1 MKLLRISTVA
11 AIAGL
16 AAGAA
21 DAALVG
27 VVQTYPDVTLN
38 NSYIVY
44 DHNGVDSD
52 TGLFR
57 IVSYGSTLSTVAN
70 SAANPGSTTQQSY
83 SGAGDSN
90 PDVMLTAHINNVT
103 GAFEGGSVSIGFG
116 TGTSGQKFSWQGT
129 ISEFGYLDNGTQFDA
144 RWTLNSDLYQNLPAN
159 AYFADYVN
167 GHFSGAVGGIKIN
180 NSAGFGTY
188 NWATALGKDWVYG
201 TGVTS
206 SSTPSGIAPFVT
218 GLDAT
223 SQRIQLGSTVMVDAF
238 VPIPGAL
245 WLMMGGLGMI
255 APFARRKPAAAA

>member
-1 MKLLRISTVA
+1 MKLLRFSTVA

-38 NSYIVY
+38 TNYIIY

-57 IVSYGSTLSTVAN
+57 VVSMGSTLSTVAN
-70 SAANPGSTTQQSY
+70 SAANPGSTATQLY
-83 SGAGDSN
+83 AGTGDSLA
-90 PDVMLTAHINNVT
+90 DVMLSVQINNLT
-103 GAFEGGSVSIGFG
+103 GAFEGGTVSIGFG
-116 TGTSGQKFSWQGT
+116 NNTTNPRFSWQGT

-144 RWTLNSDLYQNLPAN
+144 RWTLTSDLYQNLPAN
-159 AYFADYVN
+159 AYFADYVD
-167 GHFSGAVGGIKIN
+167 GRFSGALGGIKIN

-188 NWATALGKDWVYG
+188 SWATALGKDWVYG

-206 SSTPSGIAPFVT
+206 SSTPANIAPFVT
-218 GLDAT
+218 GLDAAN
-223 SQRIQLGSTVMVDAF
+223 QRIQMASAVQVDAF

-245 WLMMGGLGMI
+245 WLMMGGLGII
-255 APFARRKPAAAA
+255 APFARRKPAAVA